1 MLPTDVAGLLRAPEA
16 PADEDVEA
24 GTAGD
29 PALRVIGSFLQAY
42 LNNQL
47 APLWAAVAPPPA
59 AGDGV
64 PANAGDA
71 VRNVWY
77 HDAAERSFN
86 ESHLP
91 ALYLRRTRG
100 APADLAADWRVST
113 DTLSAVWIMPPM
125 PQERQRRRDR
135 LANALAK
142 AVDAGIERMRWPFW
156 VHERDLADVDAVAL
170 SRATVAAPLSLDD
183 EALDGVVVARAFPT
197 PRRVTVSA
205 TASAGAYS
213 LSPITIDGFD
223 EAGDVLTEQVTPPH
237 VNGGWLLTTDAAFA
251 RVSRVALPAQA
262 TTAGALSVGHTADDE
277 VLAHG
282 SLLLLHAGLMS
293 LKVTGWAETTVTI
306 TVTGRDGAKAQRYEA
321 VEVTMQ
327 AEERLT
333 TEFDD
338 DIHDLEGVDVDFTDG
353 DGVLI
358 EQAQY

>member
-1 MLPTDVAGLLRAPEA
+1 MVG
-16 PADEDVEA
+16 
-24 GTAGD
+24 
-29 PALRVIGSFLQAY
+29 
-42 LNNQL
+42 
-47 APLWAAVAPPPA
+47 
-59 AGDGV
+59 
-64 PANAGDA
+64 
-71 VRNVWY
+71 
-77 HDAAERSFN
+77 
-86 ESHLP
+86 
-91 ALYLRRTRG
+91 
-100 APADLAADWRVST
+100 
-113 DTLSAVWIMPPM
+113 
-125 PQERQRRRDR
+125 
-135 LANALAK
+135 
-142 AVDAGIERMRWPFW
+142 
-156 VHERDLADVDAVAL
+156 
-170 SRATVAAPLSLDD
+170 
-183 EALDGVVVARAFPT
+183 ARAFPT

-277 VLAHG
+277 ALAHG